1 MPHSKRYYQRK
12 AETCVARAET
22 VSDPQERAAILGIA
36 QLYMKLSE
44 HVSEPHERSTGEGRH
59 N

>member
-1 MPHSKRYYQRK
+1 MPRSKRYYQRK

-22 VSDPQERAAILGIA
+22 VRDPQERAAILGIA

-44 HVSEPHERSTGEGRH
+44 HVSERHEGGTVQGRRY
-59 N
+59 

>member
-1 MPHSKRYYQRK
+1 
-12 AETCVARAET
+12 VARAET
-22 VSDPQERAAILGIA
+22 VRDPQERAAILGIA

-44 HVSEPHERSTGEGRH
+44 HVSERPERGTVEGRR